1 MEPYAEK
8 SSMHLSIAHDI
19 QQQVLCPQ
27 AFASKGL
34 LLGLPKHSQGCNA
47 MPDGACSSRLRKT
60 SHLVHP
66 SIEALLMLV
75 RGLLSPNPLGPYSQR
90 DKKLHAGQLALEMV
104 S

>member
-1 MEPYAEK
+1 MLK
-8 SSMHLSIAHDI
+8 
-19 QQQVLCPQ
+19 Q
-27 AFASKGL
+27 AAQN
-34 LLGLPKHSQGCNA
+34 LP
-47 MPDGACSSRLRKT
+47 P
-60 SHLVHP
+60 VHP